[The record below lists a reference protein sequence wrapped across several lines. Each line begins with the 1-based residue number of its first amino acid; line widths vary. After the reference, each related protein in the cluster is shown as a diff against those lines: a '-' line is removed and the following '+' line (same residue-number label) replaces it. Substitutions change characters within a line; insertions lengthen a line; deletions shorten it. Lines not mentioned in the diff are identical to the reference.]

1 MAVTINRRELR
12 QMTKNMQPIEVQ
24 THLVEC
30 LQGGDLKPDDFSIRT
45 LFEETVPNGNEI
57 VESFNPTSGGVVALM
72 EAGVDSSVFKNI
84 SGQIVYSAML
94 ETYNMDVFI
103 GNRLARTIPT
113 KFDGEKIPGIT
124 QIGDQAQT
132 VLEGREYPVAG
143 VSGTFNE
150 TPQTTKKGLI
160 VEITKEAVF
169 FDRTGMVLDQCR
181 KVGEWLGVNKEKRI
195 IDMAL
200 GVTSTW
206 NPEGKGALS
215 TYSNSTGLH
224 DFDNLA
230 NSNSL
235 ADWTD
240 IVAAQT
246 LLDAI
251 TDPFTGEPIV
261 LNATAIL
268 IPKSLAP
275 TARYVLNNTQV
286 KIDPNANAGTAQ
298 YVQYVST
305 PTLLGGQTFEVLTN
319 QWVAAR
325 MSAGSVNTSNW
336 YYGDFQKAFAYMEN
350 WPLTVVQD
358 DGGNRN
364 FTADVVARFKASE
377 RGVAAVLDPRYVVL
391 SAPA

>member
-1 MAVTINRRELR
+1 
-12 QMTKNMQPIEVQ
+12 MTKNMQPIEVQ